1 MTDYLFYA
9 LLGSGAAAVIAAL
22 AVGLVIVYQGSGIV
36 DLSHGA
42 VATWTAFTFAELRRG
57 HLPLPFPGL
66 PARITFG
73 DAVPTVVAVPV
84 ALVVAAAMA
93 WLIHRLVYR
102 PLRTAPVLARLV
114 ASVGVLIVVLSIV
127 DRRLSDVRGLRTP
140 HLLPREPVTVMD
152 DVTVP
157 RDGLWLVV
165 IVCAVTAVVWL
176 VSRTTVT
183 GLKVRAAAENEKAAV
198 LLGFAPDRHAS
209 GSFVVAAVL
218 TGMVAVL
225 VTPMLQLTPAVFT
238 FGFLV
243 PALGAAVVARLAS
256 LPIALIAGLAIGMA
270 QSMFTQ
276 LQADVT
282 WLPRTGLREG
292 IPLMVIIVA
301 VALGGARLPDR
312 RQIAVGRL
320 PPVPELRFRRT
331 PTVALTMATAVAI
344 VVLGPLWRGAILT
357 SMIAAVFA
365 LSFVVLTGF
374 GGQTS
379 LAQLAFAGVAGF
391 GLSKLATSWNV
402 PFPVAPLL
410 AATLAALLG
419 MAVAMPA
426 LRIRGTELAVITFAA
441 GVTISELVFKNPDL
455 IGSASTGGAPVPNP
469 RVGPWDLG
477 LVAGTSS
484 SRSVFALLVL
494 AVLMVSCWLV
504 VRLRSSP
511 TGRRILAVRSSERAA
526 TACGVNV
533 AAHKIAV
540 FGLSAFLAGIGGC
553 LTAYRFGN
561 VSDASFSTI
570 ASLTALTMAY
580 LGGITTVGGA
590 LTSGLL
596 AASGVVFFGL
606 GRLSD
611 STGRWD
617 VVIGGVLLLVVVIR
631 WPDGIATSLSRW
643 WRHRVRARM
652 MA

>member
-22 AVGLVIVYQGSGIV
+22 AVGLVITYQGSGIV

-57 HLPLPFPGL
+57 YLPLPFPGL
-66 PARITFG
+66 PARLELG
-73 DAVPTVVAVPV
+73 DAVPAVAAVPV
-84 ALVVAAAMA
+84 ALVIAAALG

-140 HLLPREPVTVMD
+140 HLLPREPVTVMS

-157 RDGLWLVV
+157 RDGLWLAA
-165 IVCAVTAVVWL
+165 IVCVVTAAVWL
-176 VSRTTVT
+176 VSRVTVM

-198 LLGFAPDRHAS
+198 LLGFAPDRYAA
-209 GSFVVAAVL
+209 GSFVLAAVV

-225 VTPMLQLTPAVFT
+225 VTPMLQLTPTAFT

-243 PALGAAVVARLAS
+243 PALGAAVVARLRS
-256 LPIALIAGLAIGMA
+256 LPIALAAGLAIGVA

-276 LQADVT
+276 LQADLT

-292 IPLMVIIVA
+292 IPLLVIIVA

-312 RQIAVGRL
+312 RQITVGRL
-320 PPVPELRFRRT
+320 PPVPALRLRT
-331 PTVALTMATAVAI
+331 VPTLAITVVTVAAI
-344 VVLGPLWRGAILT
+344 VALGPLWRGAILT

-391 GLSKLATSWNV
+391 GLSKLSTTWNL

-410 AATLAALLG
+410 AATVAGVLG
-419 MAVAMPA
+419 MVVALPA

-477 LVAGTSS
+477 LVAGNSS

-494 AVLMVSCWLV
+494 SVVMASCWLV

-540 FGLSAFLAGIGGC
+540 FGLAAFLAGVGGC

-580 LGGITTVGGA
+580 LGGITTVSGA
-590 LTSGLL
+590 LTAGVL
-596 AASGVVFFGL
+596 AASGVAFHGL
-606 GRLSD
+606 SRLSD

-631 WPDGIATSLSRW
+631 WPDGIATALGRW
-643 WRHRVRARM
+643 WQHRGRARVIT
-652 MA
+652 